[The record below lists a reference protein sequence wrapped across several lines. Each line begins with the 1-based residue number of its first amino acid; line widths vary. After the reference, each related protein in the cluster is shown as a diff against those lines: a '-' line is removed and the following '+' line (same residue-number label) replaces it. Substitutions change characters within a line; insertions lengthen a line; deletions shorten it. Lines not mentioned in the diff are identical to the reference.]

1 MDTVQ
6 LDDFLAGWIGV
17 SALKTCIFQ
26 ARLQAGEGYKNTLQ
40 CVLRIFKN
48 EHAVGFFKGLSFPL
62 ASVALYNSLAL
73 GVFSNTQRL
82 ICQYRYG
89 ECRQTPSL
97 ADLTAA
103 SAVVGLVTV
112 TIGAPVDLVKIR
124 LQMQTQPVSTAKL
137 NLVGTGSIRSIA
149 MPDQAVYR
157 GPVHC
162 ISSILRNEGIP
173 GMYRGVGAMVLRDV
187 PGYCLYFVPYMLL
200 CNWMTAEG
208 SSTPSACS
216 VWLAGGVA
224 GTISWGTSTPM
235 DVIKSRLQADGVLET
250 KYKGVLHCIRQ
261 SYHKEGLR
269 VFFRGTTVNAI
280 RGFPMSA
287 AMFLGYELS
296 LKAIRGQQTEPEPNT

>member
-6 LDDFLAGWIGV
+6 LDDFLAGWIGGAASV
-17 SALKTCIFQ
+17 IVGHPLDTVK

-124 LQMQTQPVSTAKL
+124 LQMQTQPVST
-137 NLVGTGSIRSIA
+137 
-149 MPDQAVYR
+149 
-157 GPVHC
+157 
-162 ISSILRNEGIP
+162 
-173 GMYRGVGAMVLRDV
+173 
-187 PGYCLYFVPYMLL
+187 
-200 CNWMTAEG
+200 
-208 SSTPSACS
+208 
-216 VWLAGGVA
+216 